1 MSEVVVTD
9 NPGENRFEARVE
21 GELAG
26 IAEYHLTKSSI
37 VFTHTEVFDGY
48 EGKGAGSTLARHAL
62 DDVRAKG
69 GRDVVPVCPFINGW
83 IEDHADYADLVRRH
97 GDDDGGF

>member
-9 NPGENRFEARVE
+9 NPEESRYEAHVD

-48 EGKGAGSTLARHAL
+48 EGKGVGSTLARHAL

-83 IEDHADYADLVRRH
+83 IDDHPDYADLVRRH
-97 GDDDGGF
+97 GDDDGF